1 MNNVDVAM
9 ELISETLRQS
19 TLLLSVFMFFVMIV
33 IVLFGCVIYLC
44 EGGTFT
50 VTSDYPMGA
59 YLRYIFKCIYICLYI
74 HMMYICIMYIYI
86 YYVYIYIYTMAY
98 IYYVSMYIYT
108 YGGPLQ

>member
-1 MNNVDVAM
+1 MKNVDVAM

-50 VTSDYPMGA
+50 VNSDYPMGA
-59 YLRYIFKCIYICLYI
+59 YLRYSFDDF
-74 HMMYICIMYIYI
+74 
-86 YYVYIYIYTMAY
+86 
-98 IYYVSMYIYT
+98 
-108 YGGPLQ
+108 PL

>member
-1 MNNVDVAM
+1 MKNVDVAM

-59 YLRYIFKCIYICLYI
+59 YLRYFIYIYI
-74 HMMYICIMYIYI
+74 YIMYICIYIQWGIYI
-86 YYVYIYIYTMAY
+86 YYVYE
-98 IYYVSMYIYT
+98 YIYT